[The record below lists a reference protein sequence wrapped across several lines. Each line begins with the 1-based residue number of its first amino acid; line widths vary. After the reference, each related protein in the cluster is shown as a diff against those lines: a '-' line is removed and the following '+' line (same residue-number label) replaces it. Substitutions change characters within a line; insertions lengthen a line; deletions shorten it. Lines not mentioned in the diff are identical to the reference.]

1 MTAETQTPAT
11 QTPEAVEETIQNLIP
26 QSYQSVIETVIASM
40 AQNESAMVHEN
51 EQGYLWKFQY
61 GSVEVFVQLT
71 GETDEDLFTVWASV
85 LTFPVKDEAGL
96 TRKLLTMNW
105 SETLETRFAIMN
117 DAVVVVL
124 QRAVADLSPGEISRA
139 ITLVATIADDND
151 EILQETFG
159 NV

>member
-1 MTAETQTPAT
+1 MTAETQTPET
-11 QTPEAVEETIQNLIP
+11 VQETIQNLIP
-26 QSYQSVIETVIASM
+26 QSNQSVIETVIGSM

-61 GSVEVFVQLT
+61 CSVEVFVQLT
-71 GETDEDLFTVWASV
+71 GETDEDLLTVWASV
-85 LTFPVKDEAGL
+85 LTLPVRDEAGL

-117 DAVVVVL
+117 DAVVVVS
-124 QRAVADLSPGEISRA
+124 QRAVADLAPGEISRA

-159 NV
+159 NA

>member
-1 MTAETQTPAT
+1 MTTETQTPETVA
-11 QTPEAVEETIQNLIP
+11 ETIQNLIP
-26 QSYQSVIETVIASM
+26 QSYQSVIETVIGSM

-51 EQGYLWKFQY
+51 KEGYLWKFQY

-71 GETDEDLFTVWASV
+71 GATDEDLLTVWAGV
-85 LTFPVKDEAGL
+85 LTFPVRDEAGL

-151 EILQETFG
+151 DILQETFG
-159 NV
+159 NA

>member
-1 MTAETQTPAT
+1 MTAETQTPET
-11 QTPEAVEETIQNLIP
+11 VETTIQNLIP
-26 QSYQSVIETVIASM
+26 DSHQSVIETVIGSM

-71 GETDEDLFTVWASV
+71 GETDDDLFTVWASV
-85 LTFPVKDEAGL
+85 LTFPVRDEAGL

>member
-1 MTAETQTPAT
+1 MTAETQTPET
-11 QTPEAVEETIQNLIP
+11 IEETIQNLIP
-26 QSYQSVIETVIASM
+26 QSHQSVIETVIGSM

-71 GETDEDLFTVWASV
+71 GETDEDLLTVWASV
-85 LTFPVKDEAGL
+85 LTRPIRDEAGL

-117 DAVVVVL
+117 DAVVVVS
-124 QRAVADLSPGEISRA
+124 QRAVADLAPGEISRA